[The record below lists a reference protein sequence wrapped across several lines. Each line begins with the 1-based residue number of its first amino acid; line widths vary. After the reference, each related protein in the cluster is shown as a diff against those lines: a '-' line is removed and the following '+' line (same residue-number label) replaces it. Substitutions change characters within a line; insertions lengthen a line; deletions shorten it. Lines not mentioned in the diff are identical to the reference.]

1 MSGAGKGPSGTSNH
15 RTMNGTT
22 HGASGNAAVPHLIG
36 LDWGTTRLRAFLM
49 GADGTVLQTRD
60 AADGVQA
67 LAGGGAA
74 AFDAALS
81 RIVDGWPVLPR
92 VACGMVGSAQ
102 GWQEVPYA
110 ATPADAAALVAG
122 ATTVATAG
130 GVPLLVA
137 PGVRHWPQG
146 AAPDVMRGEETQV
159 MGALRREPHPHA
171 LFVLPGTHSKWVVVE
186 QGRIVSLRTAMTGE
200 VFALLR
206 THSILGRL
214 MAPDAGDADD
224 TAGFDR
230 GVQAARSAD
239 AAGDL
244 LHGLFSTR
252 TLALM
257 GELPPAQGAGYLS
270 GLLVGSELQAMLA
283 RAPAAVPLLLVGDDA
298 LCRRYAR
305 ALQQAGRPAAA
316 VLGNTAPDGL
326 AALARAAG
334 LLA

>member
-1 MSGAGKGPSGTSNH
+1 MSAAA
-15 RTMNGTT
+15 
-22 HGASGNAAVPHLIG
+22 HGATAPATGGAAGAVPRLVG
-36 LDWGTTRLRAFLM
+36 LDWGTTSLRAFLI
-49 GADGTVLQTRD
+49 GADGAVLQTRH

-102 GWQEVPYA
+102 GWHEVPYA

-137 PGVRHWPQG
+137 PGVLHRPAG

-159 MGALRREPHPHA
+159 MGALLRHPHA
-171 LFVLPGTHSKWVVVE
+171 QTLFVLPGTHSKWVVVE

-200 VFALLR
+200 LFALLR

-214 MAPDAGDADD
+214 MAADASDADAA
-224 TAGFDR
+224 AGFDR
-230 GVQAARSAD
+230 GVQAAGAPD

-244 LHGLFSTR
+244 LHALFSTR
-252 TLALM
+252 TLALV
-257 GELPPAQGAGYLS
+257 GELAPAQGAGYLS
-270 GLLVGSELQAMLA
+270 GLLVGSELQAMRA
-283 RAPAAVPLLLVGDDA
+283 HAPADVPLLLVGDDA

-305 ALQQAGRPAAA
+305 ALQLAGRPAAA

-326 AALARAAG
+326 VALARAAG
-334 LLA
+334 VLA